1 MSRALYHLSY
11 GTGAG
16 ERLTGRLRPCLE
28 LPLLDAVLC
37 DRDAL
42 PLVHAY
48 FLEWAACAARRK

>member
-1 MSRALYHLSY
+1 
-11 GTGAG
+11 
-16 ERLTGRLRPCLE
+16 LRPCLE